1 MLVWTKGIK
10 EKQPVK
16 QGRLDMPVPLPE
28 DLKEYEHPNL
38 PEIPEGVAFGFDTE
52 TTGLS
57 PHGDDRIVGYSVSID
72 GGDSFYVAFRHDGD
86 SGNMDEQVAL
96 DYLKYLME
104 LPNLKVMAN
113 ANFDLR
119 FVLAEGITP
128 KPPFFDV
135 LLAERL
141 VNEYRG
147 SYSLGALGELY
158 VGEGKDEDALYEWC
172 HQTYGGRK
180 GRSQAG
186 NIWRAPIKLVE
197 PYARVDAELTLDIY
211 TKQQELI
218 KQADVGAITD
228 LEMRLIEPIL
238 HMTAKG
244 IRMDEK
250 KLKTLGDELVVESRT
265 LTKALTQI
273 AGRTVNV
280 NAGRD
285 IQRVFD
291 ELGVPYPITDKGN
304 PSFTADFLK
313 SCDAP
318 IAKAISACRKNTKL
332 MSSFIDG
339 AYKKY
344 VVNGRLYA
352 GFNQIGAVTGRSSS
366 SRPNLQQTPRDARFR
381 ELFVADEGETMVGID
396 YSQIE
401 PRLALHYCAG
411 EVANE
416 LKELFKK
423 KPESDFYAILMTS
436 APDVERQVMKMV
448 LLAQLYGQGEASLSL
463 KLGDA
468 ITGKRILDGFNGK
481 FPFFRE
487 LAKQVSSTAR
497 RRKYIRTVGQRRCNY
512 NGADSTTLH
521 KAPNR
526 LIQGGAADIMKK
538 AIVDLWEAGW
548 CADDKLGAP
557 IAVVHDELIFTTKL
571 VGDDLKEALNAL
583 ESVLVSA
590 YELTCPLHAE
600 SNTGKSWWDIH

>member
-1 MLVWTKGIK
+1 MLVWKQGIK
-10 EKQPVK
+10 KTAPMVQA
-16 QGRLDMPVPLPE
+16 RLDMPVPLPE
-28 DLKEYEHPNL
+28 DLKEYVHPSL
-38 PEIPEGVAFGFDTE
+38 PEIEAGVPFAFDTE

-57 PHGDDRIVGYSVSID
+57 PHGDDRIVGYSVSIA
-72 GGDSFYVAFRHDGD
+72 GGTSFYVAFRHDGD

-119 FVLAEGITP
+119 FVMAEGITP
-128 KPPFFDV
+128 QPPFFDV

-141 VNEYRG
+141 VNEYRR
-147 SYSLGALGELY
+147 SYSLDALGELY
-158 VGEGKDEDALYEWC
+158 TGEGKEEDLLYEWC
-172 HQTYGGRK
+172 HQRFGGRK

-197 PYARVDAELTLDIY
+197 PYARIDAELTLDIY
-211 TKQQELI
+211 VKQQELI
-218 KQADVGAITD
+218 KQADVGEITD

-244 IRMDEK
+244 IRMDEP
-250 KLKTLGDELVVESRT
+250 KLRALGDELVTESRT

-318 IAKAISACRKNTKL
+318 IAQAISACRKNTKL
-332 MSSFIDG
+332 MNSFIEG

-344 VVNGRLYA
+344 VVDGRLYA
-352 GFNQIGAVTGRSSS
+352 GFNQIGAVTGRMSS

-381 ELFVADEGETMVGID
+381 ELFIADEGETLVGID

-416 LKELFKK
+416 LKELFNKT
-423 KPESDFYAILMTS
+423 PESDFYAILMTS

-448 LLAQLYGQGEASLSL
+448 LLAQLYGQGEASLAL

-468 ITGKRILDGFNGK
+468 VTGKRILDGFNGN
-481 FPFFRE
+481 FPFFRA

-538 AIVDLWEAGW
+538 AIVDLWEGGW
-548 CADDKLGAP
+548 CAEDKLGAP
-557 IAVVHDELIFTTKL
+557 IAVVHDELIFSTKL
-571 VGDDLKEALNAL
+571 VGDDLKLALKGLEDTMVNA
-583 ESVLVSA
+583 
-590 YELTCPLHAE
+590 YPLTCPLHAE
-600 SNTGKSWWDIH
+600 SNTGNSWWDIH